1 MSTVINLRLQNCRG
15 ETVSL
20 CLMIFFSTV
29 RSWLNAYLHVLQ
41 YMAALQVHFALSIY
55 WSISLRQ
62 LILVNIPE
70 IDLHPQNVSLEKI
83 GPRKKPRAYI
93 LLISQIRKSRRVEIA
108 LDSLLQFIP
117 ASVLPRQQDSQRQ
130 NYEHF
135 RDIANDHSG
144 DPERV
149 GWTFR
154 GGNCKHETRY
164 PERNLLPLTAFVK
177 EWAD

>member
-1 MSTVINLRLQNCRG
+1 MHIYMYCNIWLRFKYTL
-15 ETVSL
+15 L
-20 CLMIFFSTV
+20 
-29 RSWLNAYLHVLQ
+29 
-41 YMAALQVHFALSIY
+41 LSIY

-70 IDLHPQNVSLEKI
+70 IDLHQNVSLEKKSNLE
-83 GPRKKPRAYI
+83 RKKKPRSYV

-117 ASVLPRQQDSQRQ
+117 SSVLPRQQDSQRQ

-154 GGNCKHETRY
+154 REIVSTKQDTQSGIY
-164 PERNLLPLTAFVK
+164 YL
-177 EWAD
+177 